1 MTGPDLALN
10 GEESQSISGK
20 SSGLSE
26 PGVICMQRFESRQ
39 TLTAERR
46 MESYSSSQTVAGVSA
61 GAFSPVAAFSS
72 ISSTFFRPHRRT
84 DLHVARKV
92 WHMVMGLLIVGLYLT
107 VVSQSLAI
115 LLLGS
120 ALGIILIAETIR
132 LRIPSVNERLVRAMG
147 AIIRSSEVNRM
158 SGIPFYVGASLLSI
172 AIFPKTIAALSILFL
187 ACGDP
192 IASVF
197 GILYGKYSVRFANGK
212 SLIGTL
218 AGVLTC
224 IMVSLVFLKASGLE
238 DAQVLILSL
247 IGGVAGGAAEMLPI
261 EVDDNFSIPV
271 VSGFALWLGYI
282 FLGI

>member
-1 MTGPDLALN
+1 
-10 GEESQSISGK
+10 
-20 SSGLSE
+20 
-26 PGVICMQRFESRQ
+26 
-39 TLTAERR
+39 
-46 MESYSSSQTVAGVSA
+46 
-61 GAFSPVAAFSS
+61 
-72 ISSTFFRPHRRT
+72 
-84 DLHVARKV
+84 
-92 WHMVMGLLIVGLYLT
+92 MVMGLLIVGLYLT